1 MKRNLANAT
10 AGANRLYRQ
19 VTADK
24 KKVVFALSLI
34 IVMAVM
40 WIKLLSGNKPDAAK
54 GTPPA
59 TQSATQGQSD
69 PQVKISFMDL
79 PKVPSRNDVITKDFF
94 TLSSWQSF
102 IKNEEGKNLT
112 GIKEV
117 SVLSEDGNEEVIT
130 RVAQK
135 LELEAVF
142 LADNPQAFINN
153 KLLSL
158 SDKLL
163 IRDAGGI
170 YEFEVIG
177 IHEDFVLLRC
187 GKARI
192 TLKLIQAINVID

>member
-187 GKARI
+187 GKAQI